1 MEVEEM
7 LQNTFLFSSCAF
19 SASDIPLLILTQV
32 RTNVENLPLTA
43 EMGIVEEYLKVW

>member
-1 MEVEEM
+1 MEEM

-19 SASDIPLLILTQV
+19 PASEIPRLILNQV

-43 EMGIVEEYLKVW
+43 EMEFVKEYLKV